1 MERVFSHPSMTETP
15 RRKPG
20 PKFLEDA
27 QPFGFRIPR
36 ARYEELRSLS
46 EALQLPVSYLI
57 RQALEEFCMR
67 QFDAGKP
74 TVNPLS
80 PSTP

>member
-1 MERVFSHPSMTETP
+1 MTETP

-20 PKFLEDA
+20 PKYLEDA

-36 ARYEELRSLS
+36 ARYEELRALS

-57 RQALEEFCMR
+57 RQALDEFCMR
-67 QFDAGKP
+67 QSCTGAP
-74 TVNPLS
+74 SLSPLS
-80 PSTP
+80 PAT